1 MGPGPESG
9 TGPEPGPDSGTG
21 TGTGTGLGPESGPGT
36 GPGPKSG
43 TGPGPDSGTGTG
55 PESGPGTGT
64 GTGPGPELGPG
75 TGPGPETGMGPESG
89 PGPKSETGPGTGPE
103 SGPGPVRG
111 CSNVDVQNRDVF
123 EHNFIDQDQKQER
136 DKNQEQNQDQE
147 QEWDQNQDQGQDQN
161 QEQEQDQDQNQDQG
175 QGQDQKQERG
185 QNQDQDQN
193 QEQEQDQNQDQ
204 DQSEKKLAAEPDYTD
219 VSLTAAERVRALG
232 KMGCSV
238 EINEDIAPRRYFRSG
253 VEMERMAAVYLE
265 EGSLENAYVL
275 YTKFITLF
283 VEKLPSHRDY
293 QHCSIPEKQLIM
305 KKLQEVAFPCK
316 DELKKRLQEKY
327 SREHTEYLRAQS
339 QSVVVD
345 GCGQQLQ
352 RLSLLDEDRR
362 RFLEGERQRVAA
374 LRRMQ
379 IESEQFRYFEEQLRR
394 QELANRRGEE
404 VEQKVETKVP
414 AVTDGSCLSQ
424 KLIRDGVGSQ
434 GADPNRNRPAPISQP
449 AATLAG
455 VHTQRVEGLRRVV
468 IPRDLTY
475 RFLLLADSNTAR
487 GIETCGVLC
496 GRLTHNEFV
505 LTHVVI
511 PKQSAG
517 PDFCDMENVEELFSF
532 QDQQNLLTLGWIHVQ
547 LHAKHALNTR

>member
-1 MGPGPESG
+1 MD
-9 TGPEPGPDSGTG
+9 EPAVGRKVTNTHTSAHT
-21 TGTGTGLGPESGPGT
+21 LS
-36 GPGPKSG
+36 
-43 TGPGPDSGTGTG
+43 
-55 PESGPGTGT
+55 
-64 GTGPGPELGPG
+64 
-75 TGPGPETGMGPESG
+75 M
-89 PGPKSETGPGTGPE
+89 
-103 SGPGPVRG
+103 
-111 CSNVDVQNRDVF
+111 
-123 EHNFIDQDQKQER
+123 
-136 DKNQEQNQDQE
+136 EQGFSLNTL
-147 QEWDQNQDQGQDQN
+147 
-161 QEQEQDQDQNQDQG
+161 
-175 QGQDQKQERG
+175 
-185 QNQDQDQN
+185 
-193 QEQEQDQNQDQ
+193 
-204 DQSEKKLAAEPDYTD
+204 KKLAAEPDYTD

-232 KMGCSV
+232 KMGCCV

-293 QHCSIPEKQLIM
+293 QQCSAVPEKQLIM
-305 KKLQEVAFPCK
+305 KKLQEVAFPRK

-339 QSVVVD
+339 QAVVVD

-352 RLSLLDEDRR
+352 QLSLLDEDRR
-362 RFLEGERQRVAA
+362 RFLLLEEERRRVAT

-379 IESEQFRYFEEQLRR
+379 IESEQFRYFEDQLRR

-404 VEQKVETKVP
+404 AEQQVEIKVP
-414 AVTDGSCLSQ
+414 EVTDGSCLSQ
-424 KLIRDGVGSQ
+424 QPIRDSVRSQ
-434 GADPNRNRPAPISQP
+434 GADPNRNRPPAPVSQP
-449 AATLAG
+449 PATLAG
-455 VHTQRVEGLRRVV
+455 VHSQRVEGLRRVV

-532 QDQQNLLTLGWIHVQ
+532 QDQQNLLTLGWIHTHPTQTAFLSSVDLHTHCSYQ
-547 LHAKHALNTR
+547 LMLPEAIAIVCAPKHNDTGVFRLTGPGMSEVSSCRLKGFHPHSKEPPLFTVCRHVVVRDSKLSLLDLR

>member
-1 MGPGPESG
+1 MDEPTVGRPEAV
-9 TGPEPGPDSGTG
+9 THTH
-21 TGTGTGLGPESGPGT
+21 THTHTHT
-36 GPGPKSG
+36 Q
-43 TGPGPDSGTGTG
+43 T
-55 PESGPGTGT
+55 
-64 GTGPGPELGPG
+64 
-75 TGPGPETGMGPESG
+75 M
-89 PGPKSETGPGTGPE
+89 
-103 SGPGPVRG
+103 
-111 CSNVDVQNRDVF
+111 
-123 EHNFIDQDQKQER
+123 
-136 DKNQEQNQDQE
+136 
-147 QEWDQNQDQGQDQN
+147 DQGFSLN
-161 QEQEQDQDQNQDQG
+161 TL
-175 QGQDQKQERG
+175 
-185 QNQDQDQN
+185 
-193 QEQEQDQNQDQ
+193 
-204 DQSEKKLAAEPDYTD
+204 KKLAAEPDYTD

-265 EGSLENAYVL
+265 EGSLENAFVL

-283 VEKLPSHRDY
+283 VEKLPGHRDY
-293 QHCSIPEKQLIM
+293 QQCSIPEKQLIM
-305 KKLQEVAFPCK
+305 KKLQEVAFPRK

-327 SREHTEYLRAQS
+327 SREHSEYLRAQS
-339 QSVVVD
+339 RAAVVD

-362 RFLEGERQRVAA
+362 RFLLLEEERQRVAA

-404 VEQKVETKVP
+404 AEQKLGTKVP
-414 AVTDGSCLSQ
+414 EVMDSSCLQ
-424 KLIRDGVGSQ
+424 PIRDSIRSQ
-434 GADPNRNRPAPISQP
+434 GADPNRNRPPAPISQSG
-449 AATLAG
+449 ATLAG

-496 GRLTHNEFV
+496 GRLTQNEFM

-532 QDQQNLLTLGWIHVQ
+532 QDQQNLLTLGWIHTHPTQTAFLSSVDLHTHCSYQ
-547 LHAKHALNTR
+547 LMLPEAIAIVCAPKHNDSGVFRLSGPGMSEVSGCRLKGFHPHSKDPSLFSVCKHVVIRDSKVVLLDLSFCCSDIIRDIIRDICDIICGVFSVPSDENTAFVYFKPAKYKTVTRKQPRCILGH